1 MIKLRANAK
10 LLLTGEY
17 LVLLGAKAIA
27 LPLRFG
33 QELTILPG
41 DGQHISWESE
51 DINGCWFSA
60 TFNGQGVAV
69 DGNRREASRFVSTIL
84 KEAEVLS
91 PGFLARLG
99 GHRLVVTADFDLSW
113 GLGSSSSLISLVAQL
128 AGVDPFLLH
137 RRVSVGSGYDV
148 IAAQQARP
156 FLFQL
161 VGGIPEHSP
170 VALPSFFS
178 KHLFFAY
185 LGKKQETATNV
196 SQFLSFSAAVEP
208 ILVNT
213 VSDISLQIPHLSSV
227 GELCHLV
234 AQHEEVI
241 SQILGV
247 DSIKKASFPD
257 FKGCTKSLGAW
268 GGDFALFCSEEP
280 ESYVRAYIEGKGLS
294 PLFRFDEI
302 VLKYD

>member
-1 MIKLRANAK
+1 MTKLRANAK

-33 QELTILPG
+33 QELTIKKG
-41 DGQHISWESE
+41 DNQHISWDSE

-60 TFNGQGVAV
+60 SFNVLGEAI
-69 DGNRREASRFVSTIL
+69 DGSSREASRFVSTIL
-84 KEAEVLS
+84 RETELLS
-91 PGFLARLG
+91 PGFLNRLTG
-99 GHRLVVTADFDLSW
+99 QKVIVTADFDLSW

-128 AGVDPFLLH
+128 ADVDPFMLH
-137 RRVSVGSGYDV
+137 RKVSAGSGYDV
-148 IAAQQARP
+148 IAAQQSCP

-161 VGGIPEHSP
+161 VGGSPEHSP

-196 SQFLSFSAAVEP
+196 SQFLSSSATVEP

-213 VSDISLQIPHLSSV
+213 ISDISLRIPHVSSV
-227 GELCHLV
+227 VELCQLMV
-234 AQHEEVI
+234 QHEAVI
-241 SQILGV
+241 SKILGI

-257 FKGCTKSLGAW
+257 FNGCTKSLGAW

>member
-1 MIKLRANAK
+1 MTKLRANAK

-33 QELTILPG
+33 QELTTRKG
-41 DGQHISWESE
+41 DNQYISWDSE

-60 TFNGQGVAV
+60 TFNGQGEAIE
-69 DGNRREASRFVSTIL
+69 GSSREASRFVSTIL
-84 KEAEVLS
+84 RETELLS
-91 PGFLARLG
+91 PGFLARLTG
-99 GHRLVVTADFDLSW
+99 QKVIVTADFDLSW

-128 AGVDPFLLH
+128 ADVDPFMLH
-137 RRVSVGSGYDV
+137 RRVSAGSGYDV
-148 IAAQQARP
+148 IAAQQSCP
-156 FLFQL
+156 FMFHLAD
-161 VGGIPEHSP
+161 GSSEHSP
-170 VALPSFFS
+170 VALPSFFN

-196 SQFLSFSAAVEP
+196 SQFLSTSTTVEP

-213 VSDISLQIPHLSSV
+213 ISDISLRIPHVASV
-227 GELCHLV
+227 GELCQLV
-234 AQHEEVI
+234 EQHEKVI
-241 SQILGV
+241 SKILGT

-257 FKGCTKSLGAW
+257 FNGCTKSLGTW

>member
-1 MIKLRANAK
+1 MTKLRANGK

-41 DGQHISWESE
+41 DNQHILWDSE
-51 DINGCWFSA
+51 DINGCWFS
-60 TFNGQGVAV
+60 TSFNVHGEPI
-69 DGNRREASRFVSTIL
+69 DGSSREASRFVSTIL
-84 KEAEVLS
+84 RETELLS
-91 PGFLARLG
+91 SGFLT
-99 GHRLVVTADFDLSW
+99 RLVGQRVIVTADFDLRW

-137 RRVSVGSGYDV
+137 RRVSDGSGYDV
-148 IAAQQARP
+148 IAAQQSHP

-161 VGGIPEHSP
+161 VDGIPEYSP

-196 SQFLSFSAAVEP
+196 SLFLSSSAAAEP

-213 VSDISLQIPHLSSV
+213 VSDISLQIPRVSSI
-227 GELCHLV
+227 GELCQLM

-241 SQILGV
+241 SKILGI

-257 FKGCTKSLGAW
+257 FKGCIKSLGAW

-280 ESYVRAYIEGKGLS
+280 ESYIHAYIEGKGLS